1 MSLCSSV
8 LVATRVDSQVSG
20 IKDSYGRIG
29 FECDEYKL
37 IVSTGSIEYAWA
49 RFARRV
55 KDDAKTYCDY
65 RSSREGT
72 LSLYIPYGERMGMN
86 RLNTEAK
93 CSEWKISIPSF
104 SKLANINLLWN

>member
-1 MSLCSSV
+1 MDV
-8 LVATRVDSQVSG
+8 LV
-20 IKDSYGRIG
+20 

-72 LSLYIPYGERMGMN
+72 LSLYTLIPQHYN
-86 RLNTEAK
+86 LTLF
-93 CSEWKISIPSF
+93 ISS
-104 SKLANINLLWN
+104 

>member
-1 MSLCSSV
+1 MDV
-8 LVATRVDSQVSG
+8 LV
-20 IKDSYGRIG
+20 

-72 LSLYIPYGERMGMN
+72 LSL
-86 RLNTEAK
+86 
-93 CSEWKISIPSF
+93 
-104 SKLANINLLWN
+104 

>member
-1 MSLCSSV
+1 MDV
-8 LVATRVDSQVSG
+8 LV
-20 IKDSYGRIG
+20 

-72 LSLYIPYGERMGMN
+72 LSLYIPYGERMGMKD
-86 RLNTEAK
+86 RK
-93 CSEWKISIPSF
+93 SVV
-104 SKLANINLLWN
+104 